1 MTWTLKLAG
10 KDWLS
15 QERQGA
21 EYDVILM
28 MAECCGVLLV
38 KDVTLSVSRH
48 SEQ

>member
-1 MTWTLKLAG
+1 MTWTLKLDG

-28 MAECCGVLLV
+28 AAECCGLLLV
-38 KDVTLSVSRH
+38 KDVTLSVSTH
-48 SEQ
+48 CGE